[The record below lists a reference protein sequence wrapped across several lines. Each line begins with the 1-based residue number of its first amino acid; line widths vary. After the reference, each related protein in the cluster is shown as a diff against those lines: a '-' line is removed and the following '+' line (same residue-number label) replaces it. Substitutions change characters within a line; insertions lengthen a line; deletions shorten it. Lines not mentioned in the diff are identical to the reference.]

1 MNREYYEDLKER
13 CKSLSKEEAI
23 KELETILFLIQQDD
37 FMEWDK
43 YYACKQLLEEMKG
56 NK

>member
-13 CKSLSKEEAI
+13 CKNMSKEEAI

-37 FMEWDK
+37 FMEWGK

>member
-1 MNREYYEDLKER
+1 MNKEYYEELKER

-23 KELETILFLIQQDD
+23 EKLETILFLIQQDD

>member
-1 MNREYYEDLKER
+1 MNREYYEELKER
-13 CKSLSKEEAI
+13 CKNMSKEEAI
-23 KELETILFLIQQDD
+23 KELETVLFLIQQDD

-43 YYACKQLLEEMKG
+43 YYACKQLLDEMKG